1 MTLIAPYRNFT
12 KWIILLI
19 LILGVLILGIVLP
32 SQLVNNPSAS
42 RSLELDALETQ
53 ETPRKIAAAPSQ
65 DASQVLVF
73 TVNGTASPLP
83 ERNCTYPANYWFNHI
98 ESWPAQVIVNDLNY
112 TKEDAVG
119 WIETDSVDV
128 FTLLFLHFHV
138 AYLNILSGA
147 DSSDANLAM
156 IEANRWLANH
166 PAGSPLVEE
175 DGLYGM
181 DLAAYLSRF
190 NDGRLGPGR
199 CADESSSGKN
209 NQKIVLPLV
218 FSTTPSAIGLF
229 NPVNATLQFT
239 LTPTGGSQ
247 HATRTPL
254 RFPGSAIPTSTSR
267 PTQGSNTT
275 ASVPTATATHQ
286 PTATQAPPPT
296 ATQPPPPTATQPPP
310 PTATQPPPP
319 TPVPTQEPLPTFPP
333 TEEPPPTA
341 PPR

>member
-1 MTLIAPYRNFT
+1 VTLIAPYRNIT
-12 KWIILLI
+12 KWVILLI
-19 LILGVLILGIVLP
+19 LILGALILGIVLP

-42 RSLELDALETQ
+42 GSLELGALETQ
-53 ETPRKIAAAPSQ
+53 ATPRQIAAAPSQ
-65 DASQVLVF
+65 EASQVPVF
-73 TVNGTASPLP
+73 TVNRAAAPLP
-83 ERNCTYPANYWFNHI
+83 ERNCTYPASYWFHHI

-119 WIETDSVDV
+119 WIESDSVDV

-147 DSSDANLAM
+147 DSSDANQAM
-156 IEANRWLANH
+156 IEANRWLASH
-166 PAGSPLVEE
+166 PPGSQLVEE

-199 CADESSSGKN
+199 CADESSSGN
-209 NQKIVLPLV
+209 NGREDALPPV

-229 NPVNATLQFT
+229 NPVIATLQIT

-247 HATRTPL
+247 NATRTPP

-267 PTQGSNTT
+267 ATQGAN
-275 ASVPTATATHQ
+275 ATATAQ
-286 PTATQAPPPT
+286 PPTATQPPPPT

-319 TPVPTQEPLPTFPP
+319 TPAPTQEPLPTFPP